1 MFVKCYEY
9 LHPFVKSFVEQD
21 VFDHD
26 CNLDISE
33 QTANIIKPIKELM
46 YMELLI
52 FRRYQIDVEDIKCLL
67 QW

>member
-9 LHPFVKSFVEQD
+9 LHPFVKSFAKQD

-26 CNLDISE
+26 CNLDIFE
-33 QTANIIKPIKELM
+33 QTTNTIEPIKELM
-46 YMELLI
+46 NMELLI
-52 FRRYQIDVEDIKCLL
+52 FRRYRIDVEDIKCLL